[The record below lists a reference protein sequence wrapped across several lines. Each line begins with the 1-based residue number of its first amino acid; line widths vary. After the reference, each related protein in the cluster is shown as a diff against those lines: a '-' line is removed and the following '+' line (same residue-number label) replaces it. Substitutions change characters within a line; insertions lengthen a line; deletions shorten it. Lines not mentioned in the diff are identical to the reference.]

1 MPGPDWF
8 EPSGRNWPTASGG
21 LSEDVANTMESFG
34 FISAFTLE
42 GCGEPEKGQVLGDL
56 RRRFHPPDSGAT
68 PRETGSQ

>member
-1 MPGPDWF
+1 
-8 EPSGRNWPTASGG
+8 
-21 LSEDVANTMESFG
+21 MESFG